1 MSNDD
6 IIHFGKILKQ
16 SAYKFINLIGQEA
29 LNNTKLY
36 LLLPKYSYY
45 EILTAMAEYF
55 IQDTEAS
62 EIIINHFIII

>member
-1 MSNDD
+1 M
-6 IIHFGKILKQ
+6 H
-16 SAYKFINLIGQEA
+16 
-29 LNNTKLY
+29 NN

-62 EIIINHFIII
+62 EIIINHFKTKLIYTQTKNMLL